1 MSPIFQFLLHVTG
14 ADNVSGPWYGFWS
27 GFGSDLSEIALLG
40 AAYTLYRR
48 HKCTRCW
55 RLSHMKVEGTHFK
68 TCHKHSTA
76 SHHAFLKQLHA
87 EKHPEQH
94 AFLNGK
100 EKNNG

>member
-1 MSPIFQFLLHVTG
+1 
-14 ADNVSGPWYGFWS
+14 
-27 GFGSDLSEIALLG
+27 
-40 AAYTLYRR
+40 
-48 HKCTRCW
+48 
-55 RLSHMKVEGTHFK
+55 MKVEGTHFK